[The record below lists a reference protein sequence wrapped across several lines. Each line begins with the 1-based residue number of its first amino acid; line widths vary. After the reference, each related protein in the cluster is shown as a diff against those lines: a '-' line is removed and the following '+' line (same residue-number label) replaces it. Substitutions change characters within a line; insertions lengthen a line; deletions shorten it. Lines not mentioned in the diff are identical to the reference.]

1 MGQPTH
7 HPLTNNM
14 ADRDTKLNKAR
25 EKLDKFR
32 KKKKMQEEPE
42 MQPSSSAVS
51 SCTSSP
57 IMFTVKTESKHPD
70 GLDGKSEGQII
81 SNGVGLNKDSD
92 EGGLNIGIKPP
103 SSTESLKLLSSEM
116 SEILAES
123 ENFSANDPKTN
134 ESDTDT
140 DLLVLLEQEKSK
152 KKEVIDRNIQLET
165 EVENLKLHIEKEKLQ
180 FDVRLKEEAFKLK
193 DKLDSKTK
201 AVEFLVSRNAELES
215 NNDSLSNEL
224 KVLKQEKCSLE

>member
-32 KKKKMQEEPE
+32 EKKKMQEEPE
-42 MQPSSSAVS
+42 KQPSSSAVS

-92 EGGLNIGIKPP
+92 EDGLNIGIKPP

-123 ENFSANDPKTN
+123 KNFSANDPK
-134 ESDTDT
+134 T

-152 KKEVIDRNIQLET
+152 KKEVI
-165 EVENLKLHIEKEKLQ
+165 
-180 FDVRLKEEAFKLK
+180 
-193 DKLDSKTK
+193 
-201 AVEFLVSRNAELES
+201 
-215 NNDSLSNEL
+215 
-224 KVLKQEKCSLE
+224 